1 MMGSCGQTIITYAGG
16 TPTVTGTVTLFDSSV
31 AFPSTQTPSG
41 GSFHLLGLQW
51 FQFSL
56 AIGSAAGAGTGTITG
71 AFSNDKGATWVTFYT
86 ATTADGLAAAP
97 SVSSDEVYVG
107 LYKDVRFQYLNAV
120 EVPTVFAVNLS
131 LNPHKPTSKNAAADR
146 LTFLGQALTT

>member
-1 MMGSCGQTIITYAGG
+1 MSCGQTIVTYAGG

-41 GSFHLLGLQW
+41 GSFHLLGMQW
-51 FQFSL
+51 FQFSI

-71 AFSNDKGATWVTFYT
+71 SFSNDKGTTWIPFYT
-86 ATTADGLAAAP
+86 ATTADGLAATP

-107 LYKDVRFQYLNAV
+107 QYKDIRFQYLNAV
-120 EVPTVFAVNLS
+120 EVPTVFVVNLA
-131 LNPHKPTSKNAAADR
+131 LNQHKPTSKSAAADR
-146 LTFLGQALTT
+146 ISFLAQALTT